1 MLLSSHGTSRAS
13 SEHDVHRRMELSPGA
28 HRSPAQEEM
37 SPLPAAQPGAD
48 GRLSPRLLLSGGSVQ
63 LAHADTLLFQFAF
76 WPAINI
82 SKNSC
87 RDGFLFSFPF
97 FFFFLNPLCKTDIH
111 LSCIQVLVSH
121 FPVFSMASVQ
131 ILWGNSLHFV
141 LPQTIPR
148 SPELLRVTVRWTLL
162 LIPGEMLLRPR
173 WVALGSP
180 SSGWEWKAL
189 STGCFSIKMR
199 KKPME
204 ASTDR
209 LCAAEEAPMGSL

>member
-1 MLLSSHGTSRAS
+1 MLLSSRGTSRAS

-97 FFFFLNPLCKTDIH
+97 FFFFFKSSLQDRYPFILHTSSCLSFSCLLHGFCTNTLGEQPPFCAPSDNTKISGALKGYSQMDAAPDPWRDASASPLGGFGVTKQWLGMESTVH
-111 LSCIQVLVSH
+111 WVLFH
-121 FPVFSMASVQ
+121 Q
-131 ILWGNSLHFV
+131 D
-141 LPQTIPR
+141 
-148 SPELLRVTVRWTLL
+148 EK
-162 LIPGEMLLRPR
+162 
-173 WVALGSP
+173 
-180 SSGWEWKAL
+180 KAH
-189 STGCFSIKMR
+189 GGQHR
-199 KKPME
+199 
-204 ASTDR
+204 
-209 LCAAEEAPMGSL
+209 